1 MRTQSKAFAKA
12 LAAAGALALA
22 VVASAPAQAFDIVRF
37 TVDKRGAAEKAG
49 SIASDLQKLGGQKI
63 VYIDIKLLLDAGSR
77 NALLSSEEQD
87 PSRTN
92 VECQAGAYGPLP
104 MYEGLEYFFQ
114 SSTAAGSRV
123 AVSLYPGSRT
133 ANPDNDVSCIS
144 DGGNPAVVRI
154 RGIYRVSAN
163 PEGSNLRLDLR
174 PLTRS
179 SLTAKDAKR
188 LP

>member
-1 MRTQSKAFAKA
+1 MHSRSFAKA
-12 LAAAGALALA
+12 LAVGGALGLMAIATMPVQALDK
-22 VVASAPAQAFDIVRF
+22 VNF

-49 SIASDLQKLGGQKI
+49 SIASDLKKLGTQKI
-63 VYIDIKLLLDAGSR
+63 VYIDIKLLLDNNSR
-77 NALLSSEEQD
+77 NAVLSSEEQD

-104 MYEGLEYFFQ
+104 MYEGLEYYFQ
-114 SSTAAGSRV
+114 SDNAAGNRV

-133 ANPDNDVSCIS
+133 ANPDNDVSCVS
-144 DGGNPAVVRI
+144 DGGNPAVVRF
-154 RGIYRVSAN
+154 RGIYKVSAN
-163 PEGSNLRLDLR
+163 AEGNNLRLDLR

-179 SLTAKDAKR
+179 SLSSKDAKQ